1 MNSDLDRQF
10 EQRRNQQQR
19 LKAMLRRVAAVGFG
33 LAMVVAPFLALL
45 LNWSAG
51 LAVMTAGLSAT
62 AWLLWDAGKH
72 AELDPR
78 RTRLTY
84 AVAGVN
90 ALLALACLFV
100 LFVVR
105 PG

>member
-1 MNSDLDRQF
+1 MNLERDDRDDRG
-10 EQRRNQQQR
+10 ERARRG
-19 LKAMLRRVAAVGFG
+19 AMLLRKTAAVGFG
-33 LAMVVAPFLALL
+33 LAMVAAPFLALL

-62 AWLLWDAGKH
+62 AWLLWDAGRH
-72 AELDPR
+72 AELDQR